1 MLAPGVSPGWLRR
14 PLPKS
19 RTRLKLCAT
28 GSWADRFSHV
38 MASSTMQARPPGG
51 GPAVHSASRLPVWLL
66 AALTLAATA
75 GAEPAPPEGPEIL
88 SAGVAGLVLEG
99 RPVAT
104 IGTALI
110 ADGPRFALAPI
121 TVVLGVEL
129 RIGPLGDSHTLI
141 FDDRQIIVGPNQS
154 TLVTMAPD
162 GSTKRDFIQLARMPI
177 RDAQGLK
184 LPLDVLEMV
193 LGEPLN
199 YHFTWNVDQR
209 QLEISRPEPRL
220 LRGYVNL
227 RHQYQVSLVE
237 IEFSEVPRY
246 RVERKGNEESP
257 GALEIQLIGDRLET
271 PIRTPQEADPLVKRV
286 VALPDRLR
294 LELAAGAVADEPRL
308 LLHPRVRLVIEIYG
322 GGALRSGGTSQIAAD
337 EVPRRPRRRAP
348 GIRTIALDPGHG
360 GAETGAVGPGGSA
373 EADLA
378 LLIAR
383 ALRLQLERRLPVRVI
398 LTRTEDV
405 DVPLETRT
413 AIANENQADLFIS
426 LHFNSSFGSKPR
438 GAETYFLSREASD
451 QLAAAVAA
459 EENSVAAPNADPELD
474 LQMILWDLAQ
484 SYHLAESQ
492 RFANLVQEE
501 LNHALGLRNR
511 GVKQAPFTVLMGA
524 KMPAVLVELGF
535 LSNPEEE
542 EKLRSPI
549 YRTELV
555 DALVQAVGRFKRQIE
570 DRGVAER
577 SSGSAVGD
585 DRPGEVAGGKP

>member
-1 MLAPGVSPGWLRR
+1 MISGKARVRS
-14 PLPKS
+14 
-19 RTRLKLCAT
+19 
-28 GSWADRFSHV
+28 ADRFS
-38 MASSTMQARPPGG
+38 
-51 GPAVHSASRLPVWLL
+51 VWLS
-66 AALTLAATA
+66 AALVLAATA
-75 GAEPAPPEGPEIL
+75 GAEQTLPETPEIL

-104 IGTALI
+104 VATALV

-121 TVVLGVEL
+121 AGVLGVEL

-141 FDDRQIIVGPNQS
+141 FDDRQIIVGPGLS
-154 TLVTMAPD
+154 TLVTVAPD
-162 GSTKRDFIQLARMPI
+162 GRTDRDFIQLASMPF

-184 LPLDVLEMV
+184 VPLEVLEIAI
-193 LGEPLN
+193 GEPLN
-199 YHFTWNVDQR
+199 YHFTWNPDER
-209 QLEISRPEPRL
+209 LLEVSRPEQRM
-220 LRGYVNL
+220 LRGAVNL

-246 RVERKGNEESP
+246 RVERRGASEESP

-271 PIRTPQEADPLVKRV
+271 PIRTPQETDPLVERV
-286 VALPDRLR
+286 VVAPDRLR
-294 LELAAGAVADEPRL
+294 LELVAGAVADEPRL
-308 LLHPRVRLVIEIYG
+308 LLHPRVRLVIEVFG
-322 GGALRSGGTSQIAAD
+322 GTGALPPSVGDSQEAAGKA
-337 EVPRRPRRRAP
+337 PRRSRRRAP

-360 GAETGAVGPGGSA
+360 GTETGAVGPGGSA
-373 EADLA
+373 EAQLA

-383 ALRLQLERRLPVRVI
+383 ALRLQLERRLPVKVI

-405 DVPLETRT
+405 DMPLETRT
-413 AIANENQADLFIS
+413 ALANENQADLFIS
-426 LHFNSSFGSKPR
+426 LHFNSSFGSRPR

-459 EENSVAAPNADPELD
+459 EENNTAAPGDDPELD

-501 LNHALGLRNR
+501 LNLALGLRDR

-542 EKLRSPI
+542 EKLRSPL
-549 YRTELV
+549 YRAELV
-555 DALVQAVGRFKRQIE
+555 DALVRAVGRFKRQIE
-570 DRGVAER
+570 DRDVAAQD
-577 SSGSAVGD
+577 SGSSAGD
-585 DRPGEVAGGKP
+585 DRPGEATGGEDMP